1 MELTTPSLTS
11 SHPSIPS
18 LLLAVHYLRPRV
30 TSGVRS
36 AGLAYTVTLEA
47 RRSTGQIHLSL
58 GRATDI
64 VTAYQVAAR
73 SVETQV
79 NADSWPSS
87 ALQQAKNS
95 LMFELVGRESTVEQ
109 AVTAAVVSS
118 ITGSREEAQLLLMAI
133 DNLEEEEVRLMA
145 RMVTNLFN
153 ASLSRTSLVCDANT
167 LQTTIERF
175 ANVGL
180 HLELFDPM
188 EILE

>member
-1 MELTTPSLTS
+1 MEVTTPSLTS

-18 LLLAVHYLRPRV
+18 LLLAVHYLRPLV
-30 TSGVRS
+30 TSSIRS
-36 AGLAYTVTLEA
+36 GGLAYTVTLEA

-79 NADSWPSS
+79 NADSWPSG

-133 DNLEEEEVRLMA
+133 DNLEEEEVRLVA

-153 ASLSRTSLVCDANT
+153 ASLFRTSLVCDANT